1 MSEIMSFD
9 TNADLVVL
17 SACNTAA
24 GDEPGSEGFSGL
36 AKSFFMSGA
45 KSVLVSNWYVET
57 YSAKEI
63 VISLFKNLKDN
74 PSSSI
79 SDGLNMT
86 MLNMAKN
93 EKERSHPMFW
103 APFVVV
109 GKNQP
114 LFF

>member
-1 MSEIMSFD
+1 MPVYDKPMIYYP
-9 TNADLVVL
+9 L
-17 SACNTAA
+17 STLML
-24 GDEPGSEGFSGL
+24 SGIKDIL
-36 AKSFFMSGA
+36 IITTSKD
-45 KSVLVSNWYVET
+45 
-57 YSAKEI
+57 
-63 VISLFKNLKDN
+63 ISLFKNLKDN

-109 GKNQP
+109 GKNQS
-114 LFF
+114 LF